1 MMYIHENQQTI
12 KDSIS
17 YTGIGLH
24 TGIISTVTFKPAQEN
39 TGIIFRRVD
48 LPGKPEIPA
57 DIKNVKS
64 LDRGTNIG
72 IKEAAVATIE
82 HVLSAIKGLE
92 IDNII
97 VEVDGE
103 EIPVADGSAIEFVK
117 ALKKCCIIEQD
128 AERKYLE
135 IKKPLSFSVPE
146 YNVDVVVVPSE
157 SLKITFFIDFNHPN
171 LKPQYTSMVSVKDE
185 YEKGFASAR
194 TFCFVNDIKQLRAAG
209 LIKGGSL
216 NNALV
221 IGDDSLSDKDIQEL
235 RELFNVKGELKLN
248 EQKLLNSGPLR
259 YYNEFVRHKVV
270 DLIGDLALLGIPV
283 KGHILAARSGHRTNI
298 ELIKKIKKQ
307 YENDILKAKYL
318 EKEVKGVVFDNK
330 AIQRI
335 LPHRYPMLLV
345 DKVVEFTPG
354 ESIVGIKNVTAN
366 EPFFQGHFPDHPVM
380 PGVLIVE
387 AMVQTGGI
395 LVLNECPNPHDF
407 VAYFLSIDKVKFRKL
422 VVPGDRL
429 EFRMRLVRSRVGVHV
444 IEGKAYVDDQLVCE
458 GELKAKLVKKND
470 SNNPSNSN
478 S

>member
-1 MMYIHENQQTI
+1 MYIHENQQTI
-12 KDSIS
+12 NGSIS

-24 TGIISTVTFKPAQEN
+24 TGTISTITFKPAPEN
-39 TGIIFRRVD
+39 TGIIFRRTD
-48 LPGKPEIPA
+48 LPGNPEIPA
-57 DIKNVKS
+57 DMQHVQS

-72 IKEAAVATIE
+72 IKEATVATIE

-117 ALKKCCIIEQD
+117 ALKKCGIVEQN

-146 YNVDVVVVPSE
+146 RNVDVVVVPSE
-157 SLKITFFIDFNHPN
+157 SLKITFFIDFDHPN
-171 LKPQYTSMVSVKDE
+171 LKPQYTSMVSLKDE

-194 TFCFVNDIKQLRAAG
+194 TFCFINDIKQLRAAG

-221 IGDDSLSDKDIQEL
+221 IGDESLSKKDLEEL
-235 RELFNVKGELKLN
+235 QVLFNMKDEIKLN
-248 EQKLLNSGPLR
+248 EYKLLNATPLR

-270 DLIGDLALLGIPV
+270 DLIGDLALLGISV
-283 KGHILAARSGHRTNI
+283 KGHILAARSGHKTNI
-298 ELIKKIKKQ
+298 ELIKKIKQQ
-307 YENDILKAKYL
+307 YENEILQAKYQK
-318 EKEVKGVVFDNK
+318 KEVKGVVFDNE

-335 LPHRYPMLLV
+335 LPHRYPFLLV
-345 DKVVEFTPG
+345 DKIVEYNPG
-354 ESIVGIKNVTAN
+354 DSIVGIKNVTTN
-366 EPFFQGHFPDHPVM
+366 EPFFQGHFPGHPVM

-395 LVLNECPNPHDF
+395 LVLNECPDPRDF
-407 VAYFLSIDKVKFRKL
+407 VAYFLAIDKVKFRKL
-422 VVPGDRL
+422 VLPGDRL
-429 EFRMRLVRSRVGVHV
+429 EFHMRLVRSRFGVHL
-444 IEGKAYVDDQLVCE
+444 IEGKAYVDGQLVCE
-458 GELKAKLVKKND
+458 GELKAKLIKNNE
-470 SNNPSNSN
+470 SNNTSNSN

>member
-1 MMYIHENQQTI
+1 MYIHENQQTI

-24 TGIISTVTFKPAQEN
+24 TGTISTVTFKPALEN
-39 TGIIFRRVD
+39 AGIIFRRTD
-48 LPGKPEIPA
+48 LPGQPEIPA
-57 DIKNVKS
+57 NIKHVTS

-72 IKEAAVATIE
+72 IKDATVATIE
-82 HVLSAIKGLE
+82 HVLSAIMGLE

-117 ALKKCCIIEQD
+117 ALKKCGLVKQN

-135 IKKPLSFSVPE
+135 IKKPISFSVPE
-146 YNVDVVVVPSE
+146 QNVDVVVVPSE
-157 SLKITFFIDFNHPN
+157 SLKITFFIDFDHPN
-171 LKPQYTSMVSVKDE
+171 LKPQYTSMISLKDE

-194 TFCFVNDIKQLRAAG
+194 TFCFINDIKQLRAAG

-216 NNALV
+216 DNALV
-221 IGDDSLSDKDIQEL
+221 IGDESLSDKDVQEL
-235 RELFNVKGELKLN
+235 RELFNMKGKVKLN
-248 EQKLLNSGPLR
+248 EQKLLNSTPLR

-270 DLIGDLALLGIPV
+270 DLIGDLALLGIFV

-298 ELIKKIKKQ
+298 ELIKKIKQQ
-307 YENDILKAKYL
+307 YENEILKAKYQ
-318 EKEVKGVVFDNK
+318 KKQTKGVVFDNE

-335 LPHRYPMLLV
+335 LPHRYPFLLV
-345 DKVVEFTPG
+345 DKVIEFTPG
-354 ESIVGIKNVTAN
+354 ESIVGVKNVTAN

-395 LVLNECPNPHDF
+395 LVLNECPDPRDF

-422 VVPGDRL
+422 VVPGDTM
-429 EFRMRLVRSRVGVHV
+429 EFHMRLVRSRVGVHL
-444 IEGKAYVDDQLVCE
+444 IKGKTYVNDNLVCE
-458 GELKAKLVKKND
+458 GEFKAKLVKKHESDN
-470 SNNPSNSN
+470 SSNSN
-478 S
+478 N